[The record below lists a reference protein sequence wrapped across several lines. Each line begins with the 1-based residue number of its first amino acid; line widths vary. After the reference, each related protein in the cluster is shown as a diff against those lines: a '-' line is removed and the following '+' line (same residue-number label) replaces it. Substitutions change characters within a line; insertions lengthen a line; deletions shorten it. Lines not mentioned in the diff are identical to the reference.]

1 MLMMNAD
8 QLLLSRCICH
18 FLINCAGVW
27 GLMYHSTS
35 IGILRQ
41 LVLLGSCALNGGIAY
56 FFMVEG
62 GQLLMMSQQGFLIP
76 GWEMRRKCFMGNI
89 AAAAS
94 ESYQG

>member
-1 MLMMNAD
+1 VAV
-8 QLLLSRCICH
+8 S
-18 FLINCAGVW
+18 
-27 GLMYHSTS
+27 GL
-35 IGILRQ
+35 Q
-41 LVLLGSCALNGGIAY
+41 
-56 FFMVEG
+56 G